1 MTKSRA
7 WYAIESASFASERLR
22 LVAVNTSM
30 ANKVRNQL
38 HRRKAKKEI
47 EATNFPNLPDI
58 DVKLVDKLSD
68 IIRKL
73 VEERG

>member
-1 MTKSRA
+1 
-7 WYAIESASFASERLR
+7 
-22 LVAVNTSM
+22 M

>member
-1 MTKSRA
+1 M
-7 WYAIESASFASERLR
+7 
-22 LVAVNTSM
+22 VAVNALM

-58 DVKLVDKLSD
+58 DIKLVDKLSD

>member
-1 MTKSRA
+1 
-7 WYAIESASFASERLR
+7 
-22 LVAVNTSM
+22 M

-73 VEERG
+73 VEERGWSTQVPIQLAKVCDRNEIQRS